1 MKLRNVNNKRYS
13 NGRTAHNEVV
23 EKVKISANKA
33 RKLTQKQ

>member
-1 MKLRNVNNKRYS
+1 MVHGQPAL
-13 NGRTAHNEVV
+13 NEVV